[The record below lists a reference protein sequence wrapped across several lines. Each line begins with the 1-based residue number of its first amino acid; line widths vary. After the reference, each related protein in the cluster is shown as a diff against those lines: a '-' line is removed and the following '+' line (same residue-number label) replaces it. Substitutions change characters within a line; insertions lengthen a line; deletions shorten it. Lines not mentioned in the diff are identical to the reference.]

1 MVDGSE
7 NGESED
13 LAVKCEG
20 MEWVQNLEEMRIK
33 WVQNVGEMRGNK
45 KGSKFGRNKG

>member
-13 LAVKCEG
+13 LVMKCKG

-33 WVQNVGEMRGNK
+33 WVQNVREMRGFK
-45 KGSKFGRNKG
+45 T